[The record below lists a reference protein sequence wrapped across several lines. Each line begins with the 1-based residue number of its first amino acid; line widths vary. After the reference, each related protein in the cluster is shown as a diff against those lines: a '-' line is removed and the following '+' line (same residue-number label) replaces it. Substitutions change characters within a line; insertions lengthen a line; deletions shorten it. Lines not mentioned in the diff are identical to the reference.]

1 VRLIGHASRPPGKA
15 LIVFIAGLFSLLAV
29 ASDLYLPALPALR
42 RDLGASD
49 AQAQLTLSALVVG
62 FGVAQLAYGPFS
74 DRFGRRPVL
83 LAGLAVF
90 ILASIAAMLA
100 PTIETLVGARFLQGV
115 GACSGQVIGRAIV
128 RDVYEPVRGARTLAQ
143 IFLVLGLA
151 PLFGPLLGGY
161 LAVWFGWRATFAFLV
176 LCGIAVWA
184 ASWRLLAETNRNL
197 DPSATDLAT
206 LAANARRIVTNA
218 TFVGYAACYTFTY
231 CGLFAFLSAAPF
243 VLIEVLG
250 VPPERFGLWF
260 MIGVAGN
267 LSGAYFCSRLTQ
279 RFALPRLL
287 AIGACASASGGLTM
301 LGLALAGVAHPLA
314 IIGPMALYLFG
325 HAFTS
330 PVCMAVAVG
339 PFPKN
344 AGLASALL
352 GFIQLGIGAV
362 SGQVLMRLHDGT
374 TRPLAIAVALFAC
387 SLLAAYLALVR
398 GRR

>member
-1 VRLIGHASRPPGKA
+1 MRLIGHASRPPGKA

-176 LCGIAVWA
+176 LCGIAVCGGELA
-184 ASWRLLAETNRNL
+184 ASGRDEPESRSVGHRSRDARGERAADRHQRHVRRLCRVLHVHLLRPLCVPVRRAVRA
-197 DPSATDLAT
+197 DRGAGR
-206 LAANARRIVTNA
+206 AAR
-218 TFVGYAACYTFTY
+218 
-231 CGLFAFLSAAPF
+231 
-243 VLIEVLG
+243 
-250 VPPERFGLWF
+250 
-260 MIGVAGN
+260 
-267 LSGAYFCSRLTQ
+267 
-279 RFALPRLL
+279 
-287 AIGACASASGGLTM
+287 SASGCG
-301 LGLALAGVAHPLA
+301 
-314 IIGPMALYLFG
+314 
-325 HAFTS
+325 S
-330 PVCMAVAVG
+330 
-339 PFPKN
+339 
-344 AGLASALL
+344 
-352 GFIQLGIGAV
+352 
-362 SGQVLMRLHDGT
+362 
-374 TRPLAIAVALFAC
+374 
-387 SLLAAYLALVR
+387 
-398 GRR
+398 